1 MENIIYEKLKEI
13 AEAGNF
19 TDAQI
24 EAATKQQFAAAAGID
39 AERIPDGLFANAKDR
54 LLRER
59 DRAKWQAAL
68 DGLKDQ
74 LIGGSRVWLQTN
86 FPNVE
91 FAVDHRRK
99 TVTIFF
105 EGIPAGG
112 QL

>member
-1 MENIIYEKLKEI
+1 MSNVIYDKLKEI

-19 TDAQI
+19 TDAQV

-54 LLRER
+54 LLREL
-59 DRAKWQAAL
+59 DRAKWQTAL
-68 DGLKDQ
+68 DGLKEQ
-74 LIGGSRVWLQTN
+74 LIGGSRVWLQNN
-86 FPNVE
+86 FPDTE
-91 FAVDHRRK
+91 FAVDHRRR

-105 EGIPAGG
+105 EGKPAEG

>member
-1 MENIIYEKLKEI
+1 MTNVIYDKLKEV

-19 TDAQI
+19 TAAQI
-24 EAATKQQFAAAAGID
+24 KAATKEQFATLAAVD
-39 AERIPDGLFANAKDR
+39 DERIPDGLFANAKDR
-54 LLRER
+54 LLREL
-59 DRAKWQAAL
+59 DRAKWQTAH

-86 FPNVE
+86 FPDAE

-105 EGIPAGG
+105 EGKPVGG
-112 QL
+112 EL